1 MSGAV
6 DTVPSAGSS
15 GEPPDDT
22 TYVAAADVVDPFQ
35 HLDDVKPKNFG
46 RVGSLRPTALLYTAG
61 IGASVDLPHIAVM
74 PQGLDSWE
82 RAYAQMGGALQVF
95 EPRLVEAVKAQL
107 GRQVREL
114 RRPPRQE
121 VGPREVPKLG
131 VPATAFPR
139 WLRCTGCD
147 LLAPFEGEGGVFTFL
162 NTIGMRPDQA
172 RFVHKQCK
180 GRNNKGQPRES
191 VAVPARYLV
200 ACLNGHLDEFPY
212 TAFVHRSYGGSWTC
226 EKAPG
231 VTNPATKLRMLEWR
245 SNIGPE
251 VRVTCV
257 ACGLTRSMRELTGTA
272 GAERMPRC
280 RGRHPHLGTFEE
292 CAAETKLLLLGA
304 ANQWFPATI
313 SLLVVPE
320 SKELG
325 VGDVA
330 ERLLGVSSDLRA
342 MVTAEASVPMFKM
355 LVLKDGLDLTD
366 VPDATVWEALTLVA
380 AGGAAD
386 TGRTTPYSLIE
397 LRAPEWRTLIR
408 PADFA
413 KHARESD
420 FRIREVQVP
429 AALTPVVETVA
440 AVDRLKKVNAFVG
453 FTRVDA
459 FERIGDAPE
468 RLAPLARKKPTW
480 VPATEDHGEGVFVRL
495 REDIVGPWED
505 AILGSDLWAAHRE
518 AHRRNVSRRT
528 SATAGTAA
536 ADANAAADARLEPPR
551 YWAVHTLAHLV
562 IRQMALD
569 AGYGSAS
576 LSERVYAWR
585 GNADNE
591 PAAGFLISTTSP
603 DSDGTLGGL
612 VEQASPA
619 AMAKLVSRALAR
631 ASRCSSDPVCSHR
644 VPRGQEDFLHG
655 AACHFCTFLSETSC
669 DNANRFLDRRFVQ
682 TLYPDQ
688 ISSLGAAGLL
698 DGLKP

>member
-1 MSGAV
+1 M
-6 DTVPSAGSS
+6 
-15 GEPPDDT
+15 
-22 TYVAAADVVDPFQ
+22 DPFEGVD
-35 HLDDVKPKNFG
+35 LVKPKNFG

-74 PQGLDSWE
+74 PQGLDSWQ
-82 RAYAQMGGALQVF
+82 RAYAQMGGALPVF
-95 EPRLVEAVKAQL
+95 EPRLLEAVKAQL

-114 RRPPRQE
+114 RRPPRVE
-121 VGPREVPKLG
+121 VQPREVPRLG
-131 VPATAFPR
+131 VPATVFPR

-147 LLAPFEGEGGVFTFL
+147 LLAPFEGQSGSFTFV

-172 RFVHKQCK
+172 RFVHKGCR
-180 GRNNKGQPRES
+180 GRRGSGKARES

-212 TAFVHRSYGGSWTC
+212 AAFVHHSHGGTWTC
-226 EKAPG
+226 DKTPG
-231 VTNPATKLRMLEWR
+231 LNPPTPLRMLEWR

-257 ACGLTRSMRELTGTA
+257 SCQSTRSMRELTGTA
-272 GAERMPRC
+272 GAARMPRC
-280 RGRHPHLGTFEE
+280 RGRHPHLGTFAK
-292 CAAETKLLLLGA
+292 CGAETKFMLLGA

-320 SKELG
+320 SKTLT
-325 VGDVA
+325 VADVA
-330 ERLLGVSSDLRA
+330 ARLQAVPDQVRG
-342 MVTAEASVPMFKM
+342 MVTAEATVPMFKM
-355 LVLKDGLDLTD
+355 LLQQQGLDLAD
-366 VPDATVWEALTLVA
+366 VPDATVWQALTLVA
-380 AGGAAD
+380 ADGGADA
-386 TGRTTPYSLIE
+386 GRTTPYTTVE
-397 LRAPEWRTLIR
+397 LRSPEWNTLIR

-420 FRIREVQVP
+420 FRIRDVQVP
-429 AALTPVVETVA
+429 EALRPVVETVA

-459 FERIGDAPE
+459 FERIGDASE
-468 RLAPLARKKPTW
+468 RLAPLARKRPSW

-495 REDIVGPWED
+495 REDVVRPWED
-505 AILGSDLWAAHRE
+505 AVLGSQLWDAHRS
-518 AHRRNVSRRT
+518 AHRRNIARRT
-528 SATAGTAA
+528 STSAA
-536 ADANAAADARLEPPR
+536 AIDPDSRLEPPR

-576 LSERVYAWR
+576 LTERIYAWR
-585 GNADNE
+585 ESGDHG

-612 VEQASPA
+612 VELSTPQAMQA
-619 AMAKLVSRALAR
+619 LVRRALLR
-631 ASRCSSDPVCSHR
+631 SSRCSSDPVCSHR

-669 DNANRFLDRRFVQ
+669 DGANRFLDRRFVS
-682 TLYPDQ
+682 TLYAAQ
-688 ISSLGAAGLL
+688 LVELGVVGLL
-698 DGLKP
+698 ADVDS

>member
-1 MSGAV
+1 VSQASDV
-6 DTVPSAGSS
+6 TSPAAEQQPD
-15 GEPPDDT
+15 GET
-22 TYVAAADVVDPFQ
+22 AYVVTAAVVDPFEHIDQ
-35 HLDDVKPKNFG
+35 VKPKNFG
-46 RVGSLRPTALLYTAG
+46 RVGSVRPTALLYTAG

-121 VGPREVPKLG
+121 LAPREIPKLG
-131 VPATAFPR
+131 VPATVFPR

-147 LLAPFEGEGGVFTFL
+147 LLAAFNGEGGDFTFL

-172 RFVHKQCK
+172 RFVHKQCRGKNGK
-180 GRNNKGQPRES
+180 GRPRES

-212 TAFVHRSYGGSWTC
+212 TAFVHRAQGAGWTC

-231 VTNPATKLRMLEWR
+231 VTNPVTRLRMMEWR

-251 VRVTCV
+251 VRITCV

-272 GAERMPRC
+272 GAERMPHC

-292 CAAETKLLLLGA
+292 CHAETKLMLLGA

-325 VGDVA
+325 VADVA
-330 ERLLGVSSDLRA
+330 ARLQGVPTEDRADVEDLGGVPLFKKWVRK
-342 MVTAEASVPMFKM
+342 TA
-355 LVLKDGLDLTD
+355 GLDLSD
-366 VPDATVWEALTLVA
+366 VANDVVWQALHLLA
-380 AGGAAD
+380 QGGPPD
-386 TGRTTPYSLIE
+386 TGRTTPYTPVE
-397 LRAPEWRTLIR
+397 LRLPEWRTLIR

-420 FRIREVQVP
+420 FRIRDVEVP
-429 AALTPVVETVA
+429 AVLRPAVETVA

-468 RLAPLARKKPTW
+468 RLAPLSRSKPYW

-495 REDIVGPWED
+495 REDVVRPWED
-505 AILGSDLWAAHRE
+505 AVLDSELWQAHKE

-528 SATAGTAA
+528 STSAA
-536 ADANAAADARLEPPR
+536 PVDADARLEPPR

-562 IRQMALD
+562 IRQMAMD

-576 LSERVYAWR
+576 LSERLYAWR
-585 GNADNE
+585 GDGDQE

-612 VEQASPA
+612 VEQSAPA
-619 AMAKLVSRALAR
+619 AMERLVRRALDR

-669 DNANRFLDRRFVQ
+669 DNANRFLDRRFVL
-682 TLYPDQ
+682 TLYGDQ
-688 ISSLGAAGLL
+688 AATLGVEGLL
-698 DGLKP
+698 DIVRR

>member
-1 MSGAV
+1 MSQVSGPAPDGAEPGG
-6 DTVPSAGSS
+6 DPS
-15 GEPPDDT
+15 
-22 TYVAAADVVDPFQ
+22 YLAAADILDPFERMDQ
-35 HLDDVKPKNFG
+35 IKLKNFG
-46 RVGSLRPTALLYTAG
+46 RVGSVRPTALLYTAG

-74 PQGLDSWE
+74 PQGLDAWE
-82 RAYAQMGGALQVF
+82 RAYAQMGGPLQVF
-95 EPRLVEAVKAQL
+95 EPRLIEAVKAQL

-131 VPATAFPR
+131 VPAAAFPR

-147 LLAPFEGEGGVFTFL
+147 LLAPFEGEGGPFTFF

-172 RFVHKQCK
+172 RFVHKQCR
-180 GRNNKGQPRES
+180 GRNNKGKPRDS

-212 TAFVHRSYGGSWTC
+212 TAFVHRAHGGTWTC
-226 EKAPG
+226 EKTSG

-251 VRVTCV
+251 VRITCV
-257 ACGLTRSMRELTGTA
+257 TCGLTRSMRELTGTA
-272 GAERMPRC
+272 GAERMPHC
-280 RGRHPHLGTFEE
+280 RGRHPHLGTFEA
-292 CAAETKLLLLGA
+292 CDAETKLMLLGA

-320 SKELG
+320 SKELN
-325 VGDVA
+325 VADVA
-330 ERLLGVSSDLRA
+330 ARLQGVSAELRA
-342 MVTAEASVPMFKM
+342 MVVSEAAVPMFKM
-355 LVLKDGLDLTD
+355 LMLKDSLDLTD
-366 VPDATVWEALTLVA
+366 VPDPTVWEALALVA
-380 AGGAAD
+380 AGGEVD
-386 TGRTTPYSLIE
+386 SGRTTPYSPIE

-413 KHARESD
+413 RHARESD
-420 FRIREVQVP
+420 FRIRDVRVP
-429 AALTPVVETVA
+429 PGLTPVIGTVA

-459 FERIGDAPE
+459 FERIGDARE
-468 RLAPLARKKPTW
+468 RLAPLARQKPTW

-495 REDIVGPWED
+495 REDVIGPWED
-505 AILGSDLWAAHRE
+505 AVRDSKLWDAHKE
-518 AHRRNVSRRT
+518 AHRRNVQRRT
-528 SATAGTAA
+528 STSAA
-536 ADANAAADARLEPPR
+536 PIDADARLEPPR
-551 YWAVHTLAHLV
+551 YWAVHTLAHLI

-576 LSERVYAWR
+576 LAERIYAWR
-585 GNADNE
+585 GADDRE

-612 VEQASPA
+612 VEQSAPDA
-619 AMAKLVSRALAR
+619 VERLVARSIAR

-669 DNANRFLDRRFVQ
+669 DNANRFLDRRFLL
-682 TLYPDQ
+682 TLYSNQATD
-688 ISSLGAAGLL
+688 LGVTGLL
-698 DGLKP
+698 DGLTT

>member
-1 MSGAV
+1 MSEAV
-6 DTVPSAGSS
+6 DTTPPAGGA
-15 GEPPDDT
+15 GEVADET
-22 TYVAAADVVDPFQ
+22 AYVATADVVDPFE
-35 HLDDVKPKNFG
+35 HINEVKPKNFG

-82 RAYAQMGGALQVF
+82 RAYALMGGALQVF

-147 LLAPFEGEGGVFTFL
+147 LLAPFEGEGGAFTFL
-162 NTIGMRPDQA
+162 KTIGMRPDQA

-180 GRNNKGQPRES
+180 GRNNKGKPRES

-212 TAFVHRSYGGSWTC
+212 TAFVHRSQGGSWAC

-272 GAERMPRC
+272 GAERMPHC

-292 CAAETKLLLLGA
+292 CGVETKLMLLGA

-325 VGDVA
+325 VADVA
-330 ERLLGVSSDLRA
+330 ARLQGVSTELRA
-342 MVTAEASVPMFKM
+342 MVTEEAIIPLFKI
-355 LVLKDGLDLTD
+355 LVLKDGLDLSD
-366 VPDATVWEALTLVA
+366 VADATVWEALGLLA
-380 AGGAAD
+380 AGGAVE
-386 TGRTTPYSLIE
+386 TGRTTPYSTIE
-397 LRAPEWRTLIR
+397 LRAPEWRTLSR

-420 FRIREVQVP
+420 FRIRDVQVP
-429 AALTPVVETVA
+429 SNLTPVIETVA

-468 RLAPLARKKPTW
+468 RLAPLARKRPTW
-480 VPATEDHGEGVFVRL
+480 IPATEDHGEGIFVRL
-495 REDIVGPWED
+495 HEDVVGPWED
-505 AILGSDLWAAHRE
+505 AVLGSELWEAHRQ
-518 AHRRNVSRRT
+518 AHRRNVLRRT
-528 SATAGTAA
+528 SNSAA
-536 ADANAAADARLEPPR
+536 HVDPDARLEPPR
-551 YWAVHTLAHLV
+551 YWAIHTFAHLV

-576 LSERVYAWR
+576 LTERIYAWR
-585 GNADNE
+585 GDDDHQ
-591 PAAGFLISTTSP
+591 PSAGFLISTTSP

-612 VEQASPA
+612 VEQSAPD
-619 AMAKLVSRALAR
+619 AMSKLVARALAR

-669 DNANRFLDRRFVQ
+669 DNANRFLDRRFVLA
-682 TLYPDQ
+682 LYTDQ
-688 ISSLGAAGLL
+688 IANLGVGGLL
-698 DGLKP
+698 DGLTT

>member
-1 MSGAV
+1 MSERPATTATEAGGAPAENV
-6 DTVPSAGSS
+6 A
-15 GEPPDDT
+15 
-22 TYVAAADVVDPFQ
+22 YVAAADVVDPFE
-35 HLDDVKPKNFG
+35 HIDEVKPKNFG

-82 RAYAQMGGALQVF
+82 RAYSLMGGALQVY

-121 VGPREVPKLG
+121 LGPREVPRLG
-131 VPATAFPR
+131 VPVTAFPR

-147 LLAPFEGEGGVFTFL
+147 LLAPFEGEGGAFTFL

-172 RFVHKQCK
+172 RFVHKQCR
-180 GRNNKGQPRES
+180 GRNNKGKPRES
-191 VAVPARYLV
+191 VTVPARYMV
-200 ACLNGHLDEFPY
+200 ACLDGHLDEFPY
-212 TAFVHRSYGGSWTC
+212 TAYVHRAQGGAWTC

-251 VRVTCV
+251 VRITCV

-272 GAERMPRC
+272 GAERMPHC

-292 CAAETKLLLLGA
+292 CDAETKLMLLGA

-325 VGDVA
+325 VPDVA
-330 ERLLGVSSDLRA
+330 ARLLGVPADVRA
-342 MVTAEASVPMFKM
+342 MVTAPAVVPVFKM
-355 LVLKDGLDLTD
+355 LVRKDGLDLSD
-366 VPDATVWEALTLVA
+366 VPDAIVWEALELVA
-380 AGGAAD
+380 AGGVAD
-386 TGRTTPYSLIE
+386 TGRTTPYSPIE

-408 PADFA
+408 PAEFA

-420 FRIREVQVP
+420 FRIRDVP
-429 AALTPVVETVA
+429 VPRRLAPAIETVA

-468 RLAPLARKKPTW
+468 RLAPLSRKTPTW
-480 VPATEDHGEGVFVRL
+480 VPATEDHGEGVFIRL
-495 REDIVGPWED
+495 RENVVGPWEEAVLD
-505 AILGSDLWAAHRE
+505 SGLWDAHRD
-518 AHRRNVSRRT
+518 AHRRNVLRRT
-528 SATAGTAA
+528 SSSAA
-536 ADANAAADARLEPPR
+536 IVDPDARLEPPR

-576 LSERVYAWR
+576 LTERIYAWR
-585 GNADNE
+585 GTADHD

-612 VEQASPA
+612 VEQSAPE
-619 AMAKLVSRALAR
+619 AMERLVIRALAR

-669 DNANRFLDRRFVQ
+669 DNSNRFLDRRFVS
-682 TLYPDQ
+682 TLYGDQ
-688 ISSLGAAGLL
+688 AASLGVRGLL
-698 DGLKP
+698 DGIPR

>member
-1 MSGAV
+1 MTETAAT
-6 DTVPSAGSS
+6 DPSADTS
-15 GEPPDDT
+15 GET
-22 TYVAAADVVDPFQ
+22 GASAAYVATADIVDPFEHQ
-35 HLDDVKPKNFG
+35 DAVKPKNFG
-46 RVGSLRPTALLYTAG
+46 RVGSVRPTALLYTAG

-74 PQGLDSWE
+74 PQGLDAWE

-95 EPRLVEAVKAQL
+95 EPRLIEAVKAQL

-121 VGPREVPKLG
+121 VGPREVPRLG

-147 LLAPFEGEGGVFTFL
+147 RLAPFEGEGGVFTFL

-180 GRNNKGQPRES
+180 GRNGKGKPRES

-212 TAFVHRSYGGSWTC
+212 TAFVHGSHGGTWTC

-231 VTNPATKLRMLEWR
+231 VTNPATRLRMLEWR

-272 GAERMPRC
+272 GAERMPHC
-280 RGRHPHLGTFEE
+280 RGRHPHLGTFEK
-292 CAAETKLLLLGA
+292 CTAETKLMLLGA

-320 SKELG
+320 SKELKA
-325 VGDVA
+325 VDVA
-330 ERLLGVSSDLRA
+330 VRLQSVSAELRA
-342 MVTAEASVPMFKM
+342 MATTEAVVPMFKKF
-355 LVLKDGLDLTD
+355 VLKDGLDLSD
-366 VPDATVWEALTLVA
+366 VPDETVWEALQLA
-380 AGGAAD
+380 AGGAED
-386 TGRTTPYSLIE
+386 HGRTTPYSPIE

-420 FRIREVQVP
+420 FRIRDVEVPSKLLP
-429 AALTPVVETVA
+429 AIETIA

-459 FERIGDAPE
+459 FDRIGDAPE
-468 RLAPLARKKPTW
+468 RLAPLARKQPRW

-495 REDIVGPWED
+495 REDLVDPWED
-505 AILGSDLWAAHRE
+505 AVLDSALWKAHQE
-518 AHRRNVSRRT
+518 AHRRNVRRRT
-528 SATAGTAA
+528 STSAA
-536 ADANAAADARLEPPR
+536 IADPDSRLEPPR
-551 YWAVHTLAHLV
+551 YWAAHTLAHLV

-585 GNADNE
+585 RTDDYE

-612 VEQASPA
+612 VEQSARK
-619 AMAKLVSRALAR
+619 AMERLVTRALTKA
-631 ASRCSSDPVCSHR
+631 ARCSSDPVCSHR

-669 DNANRFLDRRFVQ
+669 DNANRFLDRRLVL
-682 TLYPDQ
+682 TLFGDQ
-688 ISSLGAAGLL
+688 AGTLGVNGLL
-698 DGLKP
+698 DGLTT